1 MAELRSPFDG
11 GVIDVPDSLVDRY
24 TAAGWVSGK
33 KPAKD
38 AGDGAPKGNASREVW
53 AEYADTLGVEY
64 EADASRDDIRAA
76 VAAVEK

>member
-11 GVIDVPDSLVDRY
+11 GVVDVPDGLVERY

-33 KPAKD
+33 SSTG
-38 AGDGAPKGNASREVW
+38 AGDGSPKGNASREAW

-64 EADASRDDIRAA
+64 ADDASRDDIKAA
-76 VAAVEK
+76 VAATQ